1 MLRYDVDVR
10 FFVWNLSY
18 IGGFGVRGSFLAA
31 GMSENINF
39 LKIVFVILLSTVINN
54 MLMSIYPHISQPYDN
69 KQFL

>member
-31 GMSENINF
+31 GMSENIKF
-39 LKIVFVILLSTVINN
+39 LKIVFVFLMVILLSTVINN
-54 MLMSIYPHISQPYDN
+54 MLTSIYPPHFPA
-69 KQFL
+69 L